1 MNSIHSDQKFL
12 MRSTLFTFLGTAL
25 KVIAPVLTI
34 VIARTFGKEIFGVYV
49 STQLLILTLCRV
61 SILGLDKG
69 LHRYLPQNIV
79 CHRTPHEGI
88 LSSLRLTLLFALIIS
103 VVIWVGSF
111 FGLQSVSKGLA
122 MLSSTEISIYALS
135 IIPYAALLLFAG
147 ASEGNRHPQYKI
159 FINDFAVTTLAPLIA
174 LLLYFIGFTQKLA
187 LPTGL
192 FAANVLGVFVYV
204 FLMNRQFPQL
214 RWFAKE
220 KMPKELLDF
229 SLPLGFSEIVSAFLT
244 RVDLWMVLALIGSEA
259 AGIYAVMITI
269 SNGLKTIRQSYNPI
283 LQPVVAGMSKERLT
297 TDLKPVFS
305 YCVSMVTLIQ
315 LTIGFFIV
323 LFPEQTMMIAGKSFI
338 TKENPVAVLG
348 ILMIEN
354 LINGMFGLSGSVING
369 LGKSKFMF
377 MMNVFSLVFAL
388 VLNKLLIPLFG
399 IAGAAISSMSYQ
411 IMQCIWMNLYLYKMG
426 YWPYKFNLTIQG
438 FWIISLTVL
447 YALLNYSLDL
457 SLGIK
462 AAIYGIVLLL
472 IASTFVIQ
480 GLAGEKAKR
489 IFKMKI

>member
-244 RVDLWMVLALIGSEA
+244 RVDLWMVLA
-259 AGIYAVMITI
+259 
-269 SNGLKTIRQSYNPI
+269 
-283 LQPVVAGMSKERLT
+283 
-297 TDLKPVFS
+297 
-305 YCVSMVTLIQ
+305 
-315 LTIGFFIV
+315 
-323 LFPEQTMMIAGKSFI
+323 
-338 TKENPVAVLG
+338 
-348 ILMIEN
+348 
-354 LINGMFGLSGSVING
+354 
-369 LGKSKFMF
+369 
-377 MMNVFSLVFAL
+377 
-388 VLNKLLIPLFG
+388 
-399 IAGAAISSMSYQ
+399 
-411 IMQCIWMNLYLYKMG
+411 
-426 YWPYKFNLTIQG
+426 
-438 FWIISLTVL
+438 
-447 YALLNYSLDL
+447 
-457 SLGIK
+457 
-462 AAIYGIVLLL
+462 
-472 IASTFVIQ
+472 
-480 GLAGEKAKR
+480 
-489 IFKMKI
+489 